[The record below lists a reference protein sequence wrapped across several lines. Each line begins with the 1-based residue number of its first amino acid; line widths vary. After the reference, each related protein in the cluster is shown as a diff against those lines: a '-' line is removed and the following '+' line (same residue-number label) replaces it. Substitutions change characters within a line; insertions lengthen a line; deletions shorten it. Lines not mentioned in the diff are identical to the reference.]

1 MPEHHLPQTQERVG
15 TTQSLQENRI
25 FPCGRMNSI
34 DLLCPE
40 DQALLFQQIKINREL
55 LTTLMIIPT
64 DKKAQ
69 EEDTGVLLLKPI
81 SATDLARR
89 LCCDHHARAKQNL
102 APAKLTA
109 KIKLHRKNHNKGI
122 TYFSQSTSGI
132 LKLRFQGTDIRRGR
146 VFQSSPL
153 LTKGCFSECR
163 ACNVLRSGMYST
175 VSGNRNYFFSLHYD
189 LIWPLKKQR
198 SEEQSLSSE
207 RKFSELWLKL
217 W

>member
-1 MPEHHLPQTQERVG
+1 
-15 TTQSLQENRI
+15 
-25 FPCGRMNSI
+25 MNSI

-55 LTTLMIIPT
+55 LTTLMITPT

-69 EEDTGVLLLKPI
+69 EEDTDVLLLKAI

-109 KIKLHRKNHNKGI
+109 KIKLHQKNHNKGI
-122 TYFSQSTSGI
+122 TYFSQSTFGI
-132 LKLRFQGTDIRRGR
+132 LKLRFQGTDIRLG
-146 VFQSSPL
+146 VGGVQSSPL

-163 ACNVLRSGMYST
+163 ACNALRSGMYST
-175 VSGNRNYFFSLHYD
+175 VSGNRNSFFSLHYD

-198 SEEQSLSSE
+198 SEEQSLPSE
-207 RKFSELWLKL
+207 RKSSQSFG
-217 W
+217 